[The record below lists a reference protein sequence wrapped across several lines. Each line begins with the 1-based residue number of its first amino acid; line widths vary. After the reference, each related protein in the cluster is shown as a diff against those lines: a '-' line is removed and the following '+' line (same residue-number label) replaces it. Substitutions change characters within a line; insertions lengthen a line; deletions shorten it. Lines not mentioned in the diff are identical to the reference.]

1 MNMHVNSNKRPD
13 KRVRL
18 IEAADQLFHQQGVN
32 ITTLADIATLAE
44 VPLGNVYYYFKSKT
58 SIVLTVIEQ
67 RRKFMNQQ
75 FASWNTLLVMPKER
89 LKAFIEFSA
98 SSCPKTLA
106 YGDAIGSLCQELGR
120 QGGEIALAA
129 AVLLKEVLTWCEV
142 QLQAIGK
149 SEEAE
154 ALALHLVSGLQG
166 TSLLSL
172 TFKDPTWIEKQNKNF
187 SDWLEA
193 L

>member
-1 MNMHVNSNKRPD
+1 MNMHVNANKRPD

-18 IEAADQLFHQQGVN
+18 VEAADQLFHRQGVN

-44 VPLGNVYYYFKSKT
+44 VPLGNVYYYFKSKE

-67 RRKFMNQQ
+67 RRKSMNQR
-75 FASWNTLLVMPKER
+75 FISWNTLFTTPKDR
-89 LKAFIEFSA
+89 LKAFIEFSV
-98 SSCPKTLA
+98 SSSPETLA

-129 AVLLKEVLTWCEV
+129 ALLLKEMLTWCET
-142 QLQAIGK
+142 QFQAIGK

-172 TFKDPTWIEKQNKNF
+172 TFKDPTWIEKQTANF
-187 SDWLEA
+187 SDWLAA